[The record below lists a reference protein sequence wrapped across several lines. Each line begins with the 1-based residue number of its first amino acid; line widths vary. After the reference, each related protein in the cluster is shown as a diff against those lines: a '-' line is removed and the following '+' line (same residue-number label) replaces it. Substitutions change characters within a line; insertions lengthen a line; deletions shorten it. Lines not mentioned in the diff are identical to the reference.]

1 MGLQPQRRDLEH
13 HEQVTFIQWCRL
25 QAKKYP
31 ELDLMFAIPNGG
43 QRAATTAAK
52 LKKEGVLA
60 GVPDLHLPIAR
71 GGYHSLF
78 IEMKA
83 GKNRPTKLQQLMM
96 QRLEEAGNRCVVCYG
111 AKEAIDVTLEYLNME
126 QP

>member
-1 MGLQPQRRDLEH
+1 MALPNVRKDLEH

-31 ELDLMFAIPNGG
+31 ELNLMFAIPNGG

-52 LKKEGVLA
+52 LKREGVLA

-71 GGYHSLF
+71 GGHHSLF
-78 IEMKA
+78 IEMKV
-83 GKNRPTKLQQLMM
+83 GKNRPTKHQELMM
-96 QRLEEAGNRCVVCYG
+96 QRLQEAGNLCLVCYS
-111 AKEAIDVTLEYLNME
+111 AKEAIDATTNYLTS
-126 QP
+126 